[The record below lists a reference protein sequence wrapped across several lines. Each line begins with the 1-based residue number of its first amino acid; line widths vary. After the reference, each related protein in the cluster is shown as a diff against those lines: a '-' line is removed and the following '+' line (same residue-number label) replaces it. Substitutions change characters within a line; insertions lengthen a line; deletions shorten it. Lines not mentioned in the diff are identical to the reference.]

1 MHIIIIQMHPLKNSQ
16 KTDSKGGG
24 GVVNPYGQPNCKIP
38 GFFWRLPLVVDGHV
52 GEQVEWLGG
61 AQGEGQ
67 GHQDVQLRI

>member
-1 MHIIIIQMHPLKNSQ
+1 M
-16 KTDSKGGG
+16 GG
-24 GVVNPYGQPNCKIP
+24 VNPYGQPNRKIP

-67 GHQDVQLRI
+67 GHQGGRQDVQGI